1 MAQVYRSVGGR
12 KLTKVLALNEG
23 VQAEVEART
32 FEIAVRAEEILKQ
45 HRAEGHSE
53 ILVEEGKVDKY
64 VILSDDRGQKAA
76 MSIEYG
82 RAESVVVRED
92 RHGNKFLDTIPEMDG
107 LYVLAT
113 AANLP
118 KKRKG
123 KVKLD

>member
-1 MAQVYRSVGGR
+1 MAKVFRSVGGR
-12 KLTKVLALNEG
+12 KLTKVIAQNEG

-32 FEIAVRAEEILKQ
+32 FEIAVRAEEILQQ
-45 HRAEGHSE
+45 HRADGHSQ
-53 ILVEEGKVDKY
+53 ILVEEGKVDRY
-64 VILSDDRGQKAA
+64 VVLSDDRGQKAA

-82 RAESVVVRED
+82 REAYTVTRKD
-92 RHGNKFLDTIPEMDG
+92 RYSNEFEVEVGEMDG

-113 AANLP
+113 ASHLP

>member
-1 MAQVYRSVGGR
+1 MAKVYKSIGGR
-12 KLTKVLALNEG
+12 KLTKILALNEG
-23 VQAEVEART
+23 VQAELEART
-32 FEIAVRAEEILKQ
+32 FEIAVRAEEILVQ
-45 HRAEGHSE
+45 HRADGHAE
-53 ILVEEGKVDKY
+53 IVVEEGDVDKY

-82 RAESVVVRED
+82 REASVIVRKD
-92 RHGNKFLDTIPEMDG
+92 KHGTEYLDVMPAMDG

-123 KVKLD
+123 KVKVD

>member
-1 MAQVYRSVGGR
+1 MATVYRSVGGR
-12 KLTKVLALNEG
+12 KLTKLIALNDR
-23 VQAEVEART
+23 VKAELEART

-45 HRAEGHSE
+45 HRAEGHAE
-53 ILVEEGKVDKY
+53 ILVEEGKTDKY

-82 RAESVVVRED
+82 RQSTVVVRED
-92 RHGNKFLDTIPEMDG
+92 KHGNKFLAVVPEMDG

-113 AANLP
+113 ASNLP

>member
-1 MAQVYRSVGGR
+1 MATVYRSVGGR

-23 VQAEVEART
+23 VQAELEVRT

-53 ILVEEGKVDKY
+53 IVVEEGKVDKY

-76 MSIEYG
+76 LSIEYG
-82 RAESVVVRED
+82 REESVVVRED
-92 RHGNKFLDTIPEMDG
+92 RNGNKFLDTIPEMDG